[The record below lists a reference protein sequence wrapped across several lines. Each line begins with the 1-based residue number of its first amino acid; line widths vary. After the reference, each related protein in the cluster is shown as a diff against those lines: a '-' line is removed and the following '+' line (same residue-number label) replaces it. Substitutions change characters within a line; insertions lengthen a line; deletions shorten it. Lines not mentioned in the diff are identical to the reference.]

1 MRNKVQK
8 LCVLS
13 LSLLVLCFVSCQ
25 KEDGYEL
32 KGSVEG
38 LKDGYIY
45 LQVMGVDGPIKVDST
60 EVFDNE
66 FIFEGVVKKPTL
78 CYLGQGDNLRGAII
92 IFVENTNISVEGVID
107 NLGDVKIEGS
117 ETQDAFKIYKDRN
130 DTFILEKKKLKAKY
144 NDLLRDPEDKISAIN
159 KMVDVIARLVEEQ
172 KQYQLNYI
180 KEHPN
185 SYVSPYI
192 LNNLSYN
199 LDLTELDSL
208 YALMT
213 PSVRQSYEGQCIENR
228 IKILKSTQIGA
239 IAPDFTMPDIN
250 GNPVRLSDIYSNNK
264 YTLIDFWASWCSPC
278 RIENPNIVNAYRK
291 FNEKGFGV
299 LGVSLDKNRSSLLRA
314 IGKDGIIWPNVSDFK
329 GWRNSAAE
337 LYGIKSIPSNIL
349 VDREGRIVA
358 RNLREQSLHNKLE
371 ELL

>member
-1 MRNKVQK
+1 MRKKVQK
-8 LCVLS
+8 LCMWS
-13 LSLLVLCFVSCQ
+13 LSLLMLCFVSCQ

-32 KGSVEG
+32 KGRVKG

-66 FIFEGVVKKPTL
+66 FVFEGVVKKPTL

-92 IFVENTNISVEGVID
+92 VFVENTNISVEGVID
-107 NLGDVKIEGS
+107 NLEDVVIEGS
-117 ETQDAFKIYKDRN
+117 KTQDAFGLYKERN
-130 DTFILEKKKLKAKY
+130 DAYTLEIKKFSSKY
-144 NDLLRDPEDKISAIN
+144 NDLLRDPETNKDAIVRMGDDIVHLR
-159 KMVDVIARLVEEQ
+159 KEQ
-172 KQYQLNYI
+172 KQYQLDYI
-180 KEHPN
+180 KEHPD

-192 LNNLSYN
+192 LSNLSYY

-213 PSVRQSYEGQCIENR
+213 PRVRQSYEGQCIENR

-239 IAPDFTMPDIN
+239 IAPDFTMPGVDEKST
-250 GNPVRLSDIYSNNK
+250 RLSDVYRMNK

-278 RIENPNIVNAYRK
+278 RIENPNIVKAYQK
-291 FNEKGFGV
+291 YHEKGFGV
-299 LGVSLDKNRSSLLRA
+299 FGVSLDMNKSSLQRA
-314 IGKDGIIWPNVSDFK
+314 IEKDGIVWPNVSDFK
-329 GWRNSAAE
+329 GWRNAAAE

-358 RNLREQSLHNKLE
+358 RNLREESLHQKLE